1 MISISQTSMKRS
13 IVRNNST
20 VGVSNQTRISLSF
33 GLSRTLTHEV
43 ISKSMI
49 SKSMISKSMISAE
62 SWICGGQMSIGGG
75 NVGWVIGNRGTVG
88 VGNEASLAVY
98 SSHQAD
104 QSQFKHD
111 LCL

>member
-43 ISKSMI
+43 I

-111 LCL
+111 L